1 MELTGVNGVVFRE
14 KIAGPRVLPAIEED
28 KLPKLTEKDLFK
40 SYTSLKLNHEHQPH
54 RDGN

>member
-28 KLPKLTEKDLFK
+28 KLPKLTEKDL
-40 SYTSLKLNHEHQPH
+40 LKVTPV
-54 RDGN
+54 